1 MNHRYLLRRLGF
13 VVVAS
18 YVLLSA
24 VFFFVALTPDP
35 NEVFVQLAAAR
46 GGGDTEA
53 ALEQY
58 RAWRNRDRPLL
69 TRYADW
75 LVAYSTFNWGVSPT
89 QNEPVMD
96 LLVEHIPRTL
106 SYAVPGMALASL
118 GGLVTGMWNA
128 LRSESTAGR
137 AVTWLVAVVGSFPS
151 FFVGYMVLLVA
162 VFHFRM
168 LSLYAPMNPR
178 RVAMAAVTLGLA
190 MLAIQMRYAR
200 SNTERFL
207 RSETAKLVRMKGGTD
222 WTLARHAVRLFG
234 ASFLALSLTEAL
246 GMLFMGIYIIETVF
260 EIPGVGLLGLQAIN
274 QRDIPLILG
283 TTFVPVLFGLL
294 TTLLQDVVQ
303 AALDPRIGE

>member
-18 YVLLSA
+18 YVLLSV

-69 TRYADW
+69 DRYVGW
-75 LVAYSTFNWGVSPT
+75 LVAYATLDWGVSPT
-89 QNEPVMD
+89 MGEPVMD
-96 LLVEHIPRTL
+96 LLAERIPRTL
-106 SYAVPGMALASL
+106 AYAVPGMMLASL

-128 LRSESTAGR
+128 LRSRSPAAR

-151 FFVGYMVLLVA
+151 FFVGYMVLLFA
-162 VFHFRM
+162 VYHLRM

-178 RVAMAAVTLGLA
+178 RVAMAAVTLGIA

-200 SNTERFL
+200 SNTETFL
-207 RSETAKLVRMKGGTD
+207 RSETAKLVRMKGGDD

-260 EIPGVGLLGLQAIN
+260 EIQGLGLLGIHAIN
-274 QRDIPLILG
+274 RRDVPLILG
-283 TTFVPVLFGLL
+283 TTFVPVLFGLT
-294 TTLLQDVVQ
+294 TTLLQDIVQ